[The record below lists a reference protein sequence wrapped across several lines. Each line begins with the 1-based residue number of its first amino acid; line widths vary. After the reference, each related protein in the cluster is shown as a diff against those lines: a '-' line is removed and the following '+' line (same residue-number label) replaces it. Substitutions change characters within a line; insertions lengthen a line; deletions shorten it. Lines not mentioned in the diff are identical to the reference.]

1 MSYLTPA
8 QLVEGQGSLLEMAQL
23 HELPPELLAATIAG
37 GDRSAWSADEIAA
50 ADAALASLLVKLDEA
65 SSEVDTYL
73 VRRGYDVPLSSAQF
87 PVLKTWTRMVA
98 RYHIQQQRD
107 KTNEDSGR
115 IERDYRS
122 ASRALEAVAAG
133 DRALGAGDPLL
144 DGSSAGSPQV
154 SAQDRIFTRDGLAD
168 F

>member
-1 MSYLTPA
+1 
-8 QLVEGQGSLLEMAQL
+8 
-23 HELPPELLAATIAG
+23 
-37 GDRSAWSADEIAA
+37 
-50 ADAALASLLVKLDEA
+50 
-65 SSEVDTYL
+65 
-73 VRRGYDVPLSSAQF
+73 
-87 PVLKTWTRMVA
+87 VLKTWTRMIA